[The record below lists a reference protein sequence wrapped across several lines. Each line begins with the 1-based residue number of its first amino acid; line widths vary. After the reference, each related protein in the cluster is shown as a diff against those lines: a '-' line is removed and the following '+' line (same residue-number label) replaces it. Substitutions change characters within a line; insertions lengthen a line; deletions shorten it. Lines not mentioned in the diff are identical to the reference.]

1 MIALKASVVVAGC
14 ALLLSGCASYDNTAC
29 NNAFTAGQNAI
40 NNKNYDAYLN
50 NRQLMLQLCYSS
62 RTEYKVTNAV
72 MDYDTG
78 LFKKL
83 YDDKDYVNLIKFTEQ
98 QFATS
103 DTKDYFYHLLTQYQ
117 YYSGLAKQQASSN
130 KTQAISTLTSYESLV
145 TRYARELGTAHA
157 NYLYA
162 SSYKTHSEIGDV
174 SKMLLDKFVTALN
187 LTPLASSDMYTAAM
201 NLARDLKNNK
211 LASRLGTQWSTLN
224 GAWGSVDEGHRV
236 VADSNKLSEV
246 AAILKKK
253 GFGDMSDATA
263 ALAGTRHKTEV
274 SNQQYAAQ
282 QAQAEAERAQ
292 AAQQEAQQP
301 SQADMLVNAFTSVAS
316 SAIVA
321 HASGGSVSQ
330 AVGASLNQ
338 AALDAN
344 ASSNSSYSSPSSGS
358 TATASSAG
366 SSSGSSSGA
375 RPALSSEAMAI
386 DLSGDCDTAERKGT
400 EAAEKIG
407 AQAQSSDA
415 GICSSGKG
423 AKLLGE
429 ITVRVAQACKVRP
442 TWQQL
447 EDQGY
452 EMISQAQQT
461 IDGSC
466 SP

>member
-1 MIALKASVVVAGC
+1 
-14 ALLLSGCASYDNTAC
+14 
-29 NNAFTAGQNAI
+29 
-40 NNKNYDAYLN
+40 
-50 NRQLMLQLCYSS
+50 
-62 RTEYKVTNAV
+62 
-72 MDYDTG
+72 
-78 LFKKL
+78 
-83 YDDKDYVNLIKFTEQ
+83 
-98 QFATS
+98 
-103 DTKDYFYHLLTQYQ
+103 
-117 YYSGLAKQQASSN
+117 
-130 KTQAISTLTSYESLV
+130 
-145 TRYARELGTAHA
+145 
-157 NYLYA
+157 
-162 SSYKTHSEIGDV
+162 
-174 SKMLLDKFVTALN
+174 
-187 LTPLASSDMYTAAM
+187 
-201 NLARDLKNNK
+201 
-211 LASRLGTQWSTLN
+211 
-224 GAWGSVDEGHRV
+224 
-236 VADSNKLSEV
+236 
-246 AAILKKK
+246 
-253 GFGDMSDATA
+253 
-263 ALAGTRHKTEV
+263 
-274 SNQQYAAQ
+274 
-282 QAQAEAERAQ
+282 
-292 AAQQEAQQP
+292 
-301 SQADMLVNAFTSVAS
+301 MLVNAFTSVAS